1 MKMNCSSTYHQPR
14 LIVTNAGV
22 SEKKEAVSTCIWR
35 LTLSL
40 PRKYHFAWYK
50 EDGKAGAWKCWK
62 IVIRTSSYRPVSY
75 KFLTCSDV
83 LIANSSF
90 DGYKKCVFL
99 RCLWSHSSLW
109 LRKWMCKVFGRR
121 LSFCHSVSSCSEGTF
136 GRSCQILGVL
146 WIELL
151 SPSKADWGLA
161 SAIVRSCPWRCFSS
175 ACATCLKLSWDVF
188 VASFMLHL
196 VESCP
201 SWSSFAVFGFKSGLR
216 PCQVAICR
224 AAL

>member
-1 MKMNCSSTYHQPR
+1 MDCNWLHISGEFASASLC
-14 LIVTNAGV
+14 N
-22 SEKKEAVSTCIWR
+22 TCIWR

-62 IVIRTSSYRPVSY
+62 SHTDFQLQASQLQISDM
-75 KFLTCSDV
+75 FWCSDSQQ
-83 LIANSSF
+83 L
-90 DGYKKCVFL
+90 
-99 RCLWSHSSLW
+99 LWWVQEEHVPTMFVEPVSLW

-121 LSFCHSVSSCSEGTF
+121 LSFCHSVSSSSEGTF

-175 ACATCLKLSWDVF
+175 ACATCLGFLGCF

>member
-1 MKMNCSSTYHQPR
+1 MDCNWLHISGEFASASFVQHMYLALDPIPTEEIPFCLVQRRRKSRR
-14 LIVTNAGV
+14 LKVLKN
-22 SEKKEAVSTCIWR
+22 
-35 LTLSL
+35 
-40 PRKYHFAWYK
+40 
-50 EDGKAGAWKCWK
+50 
-62 IVIRTSSYRPVSY
+62 SYTDFQLQASQLRISVV
-75 KFLTCSDV
+75 FWCSDSQQ
-83 LIANSSF
+83 L
-90 DGYKKCVFL
+90 
-99 RCLWSHSSLW
+99 LWWVQEEPVPTMFVEPLSLW

-121 LSFCHSVSSCSEGTF
+121 LSFCHSVSSSSEGTS
-136 GRSCQILGVL
+136 GRSCQIVGVL

-175 ACATCLKLSWDVF
+175 ACATCLGCLGCF

-196 VESCP
+196 VESYP
-201 SWSSFAVFGFKSGLR
+201 NWSSFAVFGFKSGLR